1 MSNRHSFTRNGWV
14 VSDMT
19 LVFSVRQSFG
29 RPLVISCFARLT
41 DFEVGLLIGPHWTAS
56 IINNL
61 LATWKKKE
69 KGREPERIVRMFTNH
84 LAIRPREGHQIDL
97 FQYSGQVSD
106 VDYTF
111 FPPSKRIPDGAQIAS
126 RHSRSI

>member
-19 LVFSVRQSFG
+19 LVFSVRRSFG
-29 RPLVISCFARLT
+29 RPLVISCSARLT

-61 LATWKKKE
+61 LATWKKKR
-69 KGREPERIVRMFTNH
+69 KRERTGEDRSNVHESLGN
-84 LAIRPREGHQIDL
+84 
-97 FQYSGQVSD
+97 
-106 VDYTF
+106 
-111 FPPSKRIPDGAQIAS
+111 PSA
-126 RHSRSI
+126 